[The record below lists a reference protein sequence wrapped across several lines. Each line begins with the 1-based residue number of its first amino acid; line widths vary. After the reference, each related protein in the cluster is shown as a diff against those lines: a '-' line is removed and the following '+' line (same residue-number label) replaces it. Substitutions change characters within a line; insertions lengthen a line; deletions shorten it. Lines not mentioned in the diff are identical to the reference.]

1 VNPAGLVPLVE
12 VLRGGLVESL
22 HLGAV
27 AVAAPDGEILHAA
40 GDPGVPVVLRSAAK
54 PFQAASVVAS
64 GAAEARGMT
73 AEELAVAAG
82 SHGGRPEQ
90 VRVVR
95 RLLERA
101 DLDEGALRCGRATP
115 LDRDARL
122 LARASGGPEPVQHPC
137 SGKHAAM
144 LLACRHLGLDE
155 GTYPAP
161 DHPWQRRVHEDLA
174 RWAGL
179 PPGQVAA
186 VPDGC
191 GVPSFVLP
199 LAAAARA
206 LARLATGEDPALAA
220 VFRAVTA
227 HPALHA
233 GPGRL
238 GTALME
244 LRPGMV
250 LAKSGT
256 EGVYAL
262 AIAPPVGPLGAVLK
276 VADGNDRRARP
287 AAAIALAR
295 GTLALTPGETARLV
309 RDHVPRPVTTTGRPA
324 GDVRPREGAFPRPAG
339 PVPEEEP

>member
-1 VNPAGLVPLVE
+1 MNPTGLVPLVE
-12 VLRGGLVESL
+12 VLRGGVLESL
-22 HLGAV
+22 HLGALVV
-27 AVAAPDGEILHAA
+27 ARPDGAVVHAA
-40 GDPGVPVVLRSAAK
+40 GAADLPVVLRSAAK
-54 PFQAASVVAS
+54 PFQAASVVAC
-64 GAAEARGMT
+64 GAADARGMT

-122 LARASGGPEPVQHPC
+122 LARASGGADPVQHPC

-155 GTYPAP
+155 ATYPEP
-161 DHPWQRRVHEDLA
+161 EHPWQRRVLADLA

-179 PPGQVAA
+179 DPEEIVA

-191 GVPSFVLP
+191 GVPSFVVS
-199 LAAAARA
+199 LAGAARA
-206 LARLATGEDPALAA
+206 FARLAAGEDPALGA
-220 VFRAVTA
+220 VFRAVTG
-227 HPALHA
+227 HPALNA

-262 AIAPPVGPLGAVLK
+262 AIAAPVGPLGAVLK

-287 AAAIALAR
+287 MAAIALAR
-295 GTLALTPGETARLV
+295 SLLDLSAGETARLV

-324 GDVRPREGAFPRPAG
+324 GEVRASAGAFPVPGDPAL
-339 PVPEEEP
+339 EEEP

>member
-1 VNPAGLVPLVE
+1 VNPGGLVPLVE
-12 VLRGGLVESL
+12 SLRGGILESL
-22 HLGAV
+22 HLGALVV
-27 AVAAPDGEILHAA
+27 ARPDGSVVHAA
-40 GDPGVPVVLRSAAK
+40 GDPGLPVVLRSAAK
-54 PFQAASVVAS
+54 PFQAASVVAC
-64 GAAEARGMT
+64 GAAEARNAT
-73 AEELAVAAG
+73 PEELAVAAG

-155 GTYPAP
+155 ATYPEP
-161 DHPWQRRVHEDLA
+161 DHPWQRRVREDLA
-174 RWAGL
+174 RWTGL
-179 PPGQVAA
+179 GREEIVA

-191 GVPSFVLP
+191 GVPSFAVP

-206 LARLATGEDPALAA
+206 FARLAAGEDPALAA

-227 HPALHA
+227 HHAMNA

-262 AIAPPVGPLGAVLK
+262 AVAAPVGPLGAVLK

-287 AAAIALAR
+287 MAAIALAR
-295 GTLALTPGETARLV
+295 GVLDLSGGETARLV
-309 RDHVPRPVTTTGRPA
+309 RDHVPRTVTTTGRPA
-324 GDVRPREGAFPRPAG
+324 GEVRPAEGAFPVPGDPA
-339 PVPEEEP
+339 PEEEP